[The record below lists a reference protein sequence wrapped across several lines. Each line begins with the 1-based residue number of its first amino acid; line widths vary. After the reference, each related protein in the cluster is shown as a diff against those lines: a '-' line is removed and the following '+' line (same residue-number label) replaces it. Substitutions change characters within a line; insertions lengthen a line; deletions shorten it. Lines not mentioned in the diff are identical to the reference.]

1 MPNYFSYLP
10 NIKVGIP
17 EQNSSLKN
25 YIEIKNIFRRV
36 KFVTESIRNLTF
48 FEKYS
53 IPGDD
58 KPYHVSYN
66 IYGTPDYEWIILLVN
81 DITNI
86 YTEWPISQREFEYMI
101 RDKYGTQGELQTRYW
116 ETNEIKNIQGD
127 IIVPKGMIVSE
138 NFTKTLANGNIL
150 SGNQLVHRI
159 THYEHEMSLNES
171 KRDIY
176 LPYPDTMFTIINELT
191 TLLQY
196 DSSIDT
202 RNVDNNSKNSGDD
215 DYYNFRYFSA
225 IK

>member
-1 MPNYFSYLP
+1 MANYFSYLP

-17 EQNSSLKN
+17 EPNSSLKN

-48 FEKYS
+48 FEKYN

-86 YTEWPISQREFEYMI
+86 YTQWPISQREFEYMI
-101 RDKYGTQGELQTRYW
+101 REKYGTQGELQTRYW

-138 NFTKTLANGNIL
+138 DFTKKLANGNIL
-150 SGNQLVHRI
+150 SGGELIKSI
-159 THYEHEMSLNES
+159 THYEYEMSLNES
-171 KRDIY
+171 RRELY

-202 RNVDNNSKNSGDD
+202 RNVDTNSKNSGDD
-215 DYYNFRYFSA
+215 DYYSYRYFSA
-225 IK
+225 IT